1 MGRGSPHRRAERPV
15 AVSSP
20 GGTLAVTW
28 ERWRRAFREKRR
40 GRAVGIVVAIAVG
53 GLLLGV
59 LGASLKV
66 KSANPLGQN
75 PSGKEAPNF
84 TLPLLG
90 AAGSSGDPGALTLSD
105 LRGKPVVLNFWASW
119 CGPCKQEAPVLAAAY
134 QQWKSQGVVFLGVDT
149 KDGKTWGREF
159 EARVR
164 DRVRQRPRPGRRGE
178 LEVRR
183 PRVPGDVLHRPR
195 REDHREVHRPD
206 RRCYPRRLRLV
217 DGPVEGLLATRSC
230 P

>member
-1 MGRGSPHRRAERPV
+1 MGAIAD
-15 AVSSP
+15 AVP
-20 GGTLAVTW
+20 
-28 ERWRRAFREKRR
+28 EKRR

-75 PSGKEAPNF
+75 PSGREAPNF

-119 CGPCKQEAPVLAAAY
+119 CGPCKQEAPVLAAGY

-159 EARVR
+159 EAKYGIEYDSVLDQVGEVNSKYGVLGFPETFFI
-164 DRVRQRPRPGRRGE
+164 DREGKIVAK
-178 LEVRR
+178 
-183 PRVPGDVLHRPR
+183 
-195 REDHREVHRPD
+195 
-206 RRCYPRRLRLV
+206 YI
-217 DGPVEGLLATRSC
+217 GPIDAATLDAYVSSMVQ
-230 P
+230 

>member
-1 MGRGSPHRRAERPV
+1 MGAMGTAELGSRPHSGTPPV
-15 AVSSP
+15 PVP
-20 GGTLAVTW
+20 
-28 ERWRRAFREKRR
+28 EKRR
-40 GRAVGIVVAIAVG
+40 GRAVGIVVAVAVG

-90 AAGSSGDPGALTLSD
+90 TAGSSGDPGALTLSD

-134 QQWKSQGVVFLGVDT
+134 QQWRSQGVVFLGVDT
-149 KDGKTWGREF
+149 KDGKTWAQEF
-159 EARVR
+159 EAKYGIEYDSVVDQVGEVNSKYGVLGFPETFFI
-164 DRVRQRPRPGRRGE
+164 DRSGKIIAK
-178 LEVRR
+178 
-183 PRVPGDVLHRPR
+183 
-195 REDHREVHRPD
+195 
-206 RRCYPRRLRLV
+206 YI
-217 DGPVEGLLATRSC
+217 GPIDAATLDAYVSSMVQ
-230 P
+230 